1 LRDLPPPA
9 FNEVKQEEGG
19 AAAGCFC
26 RGPFEARL
34 HWIRDK
40 EHAMSLDSR
49 LWGKAAGL
57 GKNALGDHRTHPLI
71 CHLLDTAAVAE
82 VVWDELLT
90 SHQRS
95 MVVEALQV
103 PDQEARALAAFWAGL
118 HDIGKISVP
127 FQLHRNGPKNA
138 EGELLAQELGGEQ
151 GYGFAAG
158 AAQDRQSHEAAAHWW
173 LAGIFEEIG
182 YPSSK
187 RRPQSQLSH
196 AVAQLLGGHG
206 GRYHPVVYGKDYRC
220 PVARHPGL
228 GTGRW
233 EEQRRVHFDEVRRVT
248 GATSVPQGRMTP
260 GAAVVLTGLVTLS
273 DWLASVEEEIGARLR
288 EEGWAGT
295 PEDLDAYWQ
304 VARAAALR
312 LVEQSDLLGT
322 GFARP
327 EPVQCAGGT
336 SLVDSV
342 EAQLP
347 DLVSEYGPGLVV
359 VTAAPSEERT
369 EAALRAAAVL
379 GHAAHA
385 RGLFYA
391 LPTGSA
397 ADSHMA
403 QVHAFAEEALTG
415 PWRSL
420 LLHSSSRLKPAEAA
434 RQWAYAHATGDVSA
448 EPGEEWVLT
457 ANSWLNSHHRALL
470 AALGTGTVDELLQA
484 VMPVKFNVMRL
495 FAFSGKVVVVD
506 EAHARGA
513 WGQKL
518 MLRFLEWAA
527 ALRIPVVLA
536 AMSADKSVDAMLAA
550 YRRGAGGG
558 KEPMVQLRRLP
569 AWSFVDAQAGRG
581 HLPRQP
587 AGAVRAGK
595 LCIEVVDGAPY
606 DEIRAALAPLVE
618 AGNGRAVVYRSTP
631 AEAMRT
637 FRQLSQDLSRL
648 DVTLVHEQ
656 MRNKDRWRRLAAC
669 RSTFSP
675 DGGVCGPSVLVTTP
689 MLEHVRGLRFD
700 LVVSGPAP
708 LADLLARAAHGAGG
722 QPRLVVLRADS
733 SSGLDDLAL
742 VRRTDI
748 VLGAGRT
755 ITMPEEVPLLLD
767 EVYAD
772 ELVDRLGED
781 AARELQQLDNRRT
794 VRERRSTGTAGWLQV
809 PGPWELDGDL
819 GLLSRDHPGM
829 QPELLSCVLGEEMVH
844 VVCLYPGSLLE
855 DGVLAEKLAFDS
867 KRKRRPKPG
876 QLVPYLIPVP
886 QRLVEGVAGDANS
899 VWRDMA
905 ALKTVLRLNMTRVDG
920 MWLRTGERHRFHL
933 SEAGLT
939 VDQVR

>member
-1 LRDLPPPA
+1 
-9 FNEVKQEEGG
+9 
-19 AAAGCFC
+19 
-26 RGPFEARL
+26 
-34 HWIRDK
+34 
-40 EHAMSLDSR
+40 MSLDSR

-57 GKNALGDHRTHPLI
+57 GKNAAGAHHTHPLI
-71 CHLLDTAAVAE
+71 CHLLDTAAVAQ

-90 SHQRS
+90 SRQRS
-95 MVVEALQV
+95 MVAGALQV
-103 PDQEARALAAFWAGL
+103 ADGEARALAAFWAGL

-127 FQLHRNGPKNA
+127 FQLHRNGPKYA
-138 EGELLAQELGGEQ
+138 DGQLLVQELGGEQ

-158 AAQDRQSHEAAAHWW
+158 AAQDGQSHEAAAHWW
-173 LAGIFEEIG
+173 LAGVFEEIG

-187 RRPQSQLSH
+187 RRPQSRLSH
-196 AVAQLLGGHG
+196 AVAQMLGGHG
-206 GRYHPVVYGKDYRC
+206 GRFHPVVYAKDYRC

-228 GTGRW
+228 GAGRW

-248 GATSVPQGRMTP
+248 GAASVPQGRMTP

-273 DWLASVEEEIGARLR
+273 DWLASIDEEIRARLR

-295 PEDLDAYWQ
+295 RDDLDAYWP

-312 LVEQSDLLGT
+312 LVEQSGLAGT

-327 EPVQCAGGT
+327 EPIQCAGET
-336 SLVDSV
+336 SLADSV

-347 DLVSEYGPGLVV
+347 DLVSAHGPGLVV
-359 VTAAPSEERT
+359 VTAPASQERT
-369 EAALRAAAVL
+369 QAALRASAIL
-379 GHAAHA
+379 GHAVDA

-403 QVHAFAEEALTG
+403 QLHAFAEQALTG

-434 RQWAYAHATGDVSA
+434 QQWVHAHASGDVSA
-448 EPGEEWVLT
+448 EPGEEWVMA

-484 VMPVKFNVMRL
+484 VMPVQFNVMRF

-527 ALRIPVVLA
+527 ALQIPVVLA

-558 KEPMVQLRRLP
+558 KEAMVQPRRPP
-569 AWSFVDAQAGRG
+569 AWSFVDAQSAIG

-587 AGAVRAGK
+587 AGTVDAAT
-595 LCIEVVDGAPY
+595 LSIEAVDGAPY
-606 DEIRAALAPLVE
+606 DEIQAALAPLAE
-618 AGNGRAVVYRSTP
+618 AGKGRAVVYRPTP
-631 AEAMRT
+631 AEAIST
-637 FRQLSQDLSRL
+637 FRQLSQDLPGL
-648 DVTLVHEQ
+648 EVTLVHEQ

-669 RSTFSP
+669 RSMFSP
-675 DGGVCGPSVLVTTP
+675 HGGVSGPSVLVTTP

-700 LVVSGPAP
+700 FVISGPAP
-708 LADLLARAAHGAGG
+708 LASLLTRAGQGSGG
-722 QPRLVVLRADS
+722 RPRLVVLRADS
-733 SSGLDDLAL
+733 TSELDDVAL
-742 VRRTDI
+742 VQRTGL

-755 ITMPEEVPLLLD
+755 ISLPKDVPLLLD

-772 ELVDRLGED
+772 ELVDRMGE
-781 AARELQQLDNRRT
+781 AAGRELQQLDNRRT
-794 VRERRSTGTAGWLQV
+794 VRERRATGTAGWLQV

-829 QPELLSCVLGEEMVH
+829 EPGLLPSVLGEDLVH

-855 DGVLAEKLAFDS
+855 EGVLEEKLAFDS
-867 KRKRRPKPG
+867 KRKRRPRPG

-886 QRLVEGVAGDANS
+886 QRIVDGVKGDANS
-899 VWRDMA
+899 VWRDLA
-905 ALKTVLRLNMTRVDG
+905 ALKSVLRLNMTPVEG
-920 MWLRTGERHRFHL
+920 GWVRTGEGHRFHVSDLGL
-933 SEAGLT
+933 SVNQLP
-939 VDQVR
+939 

>member
-1 LRDLPPPA
+1 
-9 FNEVKQEEGG
+9 
-19 AAAGCFC
+19 
-26 RGPFEARL
+26 
-34 HWIRDK
+34 
-40 EHAMSLDSR
+40 MSLDSR

-57 GKNALGDHRTHPLI
+57 GKNARGAHRTHPLI

-95 MVVEALQV
+95 MVVGALQV
-103 PDQEARALAAFWAGL
+103 PDEEARALAAFWAGL

-127 FQLHRNGPKNA
+127 FQLHRSGPKKA
-138 EGELLAQELGGEQ
+138 DGELLAQELGGEQ
-151 GYGFAAG
+151 GYGFAAD

-196 AVAQLLGGHG
+196 AVAQMLGGHG
-206 GRYHPVVYGKDYRC
+206 GRYHPAVYSKDYRC

-228 GTGRW
+228 GTSSW
-233 EEQRRVHFDEVRRVT
+233 EEQRRAHFDEVRRVT

-273 DWLASVEEEIGARLR
+273 DWLASIEVEIRARLR
-288 EEGWAGT
+288 EEGWAGA
-295 PEDLDAYWQ
+295 PEDLDAYWKI
-304 VARAAALR
+304 AREAALR
-312 LVEQSDLLGT
+312 LVQKTDLLGT

-327 EPVQCAGGT
+327 NPVQCAGET
-336 SLVDSV
+336 SLLASM
-342 EAQLP
+342 EGQLP
-347 DLVSEYGPGLVV
+347 DLVTEHGPGLVV
-359 VTAAPSEERT
+359 VTSSPSEERT

-379 GHAAHA
+379 GHAAGA

-391 LPTGSA
+391 LPTGSS

-403 QVHAFAEEALTG
+403 QVHAFAEQALTG

-420 LLHSSSRLKPAEAA
+420 LLHSSSRLKPVEAA
-434 RQWAYAHATGDVSA
+434 KQWAQAHEAGDVSA
-448 EPGEEWVLT
+448 EPGEEWAPA

-558 KEPMVQLRRLP
+558 REPMVQPRRLP
-569 AWSFVDAQAGRG
+569 AWSFVDAQSGGG

-587 AGAVRAGK
+587 AGAVRASTLGIK
-595 LCIEVVDGAPY
+595 VLDGAPY
-606 DEIRAALAPLVE
+606 DEIQAALVPLVE

-631 AEAMRT
+631 AEAIRT
-637 FRQLSQDLSRL
+637 FRQLSQDLPGL

-669 RSTFSP
+669 RKTFSP
-675 DGGVCGPSVLVTTP
+675 HGGISGPSALVTTP

-708 LADLLARAAHGAGG
+708 LADLLARAAQGAGD
-722 QPRLVVLRADS
+722 QPRLVVLRADNKS
-733 SSGLDDLAL
+733 ELDDVAL

-755 ITMPEEVPLLLD
+755 ISMPDEVPLLLD

-772 ELVDRLGED
+772 ELVDRLGEA

-794 VRERRSTGTAGWLQV
+794 VRERRATGTAGWLQV
-809 PGPWELDGDL
+809 PGPRELDGDL

-829 QPELLSCVLGEEMVH
+829 EPGLLSSVLGEEMVH

-855 DGVLAEKLAFDS
+855 DGVLKEKLARDS
-867 KRKRRPKPG
+867 KRRPKPG

-886 QRLVEGVAGDANS
+886 QRLVDGVAGDANS

-905 ALKTVLRLNMTRVDG
+905 ALKTVLRLNMTWEDG
-920 MWLRTGERHRFHL
+920 TWVRTGERHRFHVNEL
-933 SEAGLT
+933 GLT
-939 VDQVR
+939 VDRLP

>member
-1 LRDLPPPA
+1 
-9 FNEVKQEEGG
+9 
-19 AAAGCFC
+19 
-26 RGPFEARL
+26 
-34 HWIRDK
+34 
-40 EHAMSLDSR
+40 MSLDPR

-57 GKNALGDHRTHPLI
+57 GKNARGAHRTHPLI

-95 MVVEALQV
+95 MVVGALQV
-103 PDQEARALAAFWAGL
+103 PDEEVRALAAFWAGL

-127 FQLHRNGPKNA
+127 FQLHRGGPKSA
-138 EGELLAQELGGEQ
+138 DGVLLAQELGGEQ
-151 GYGFAAG
+151 GYGFAAD
-158 AAQDRQSHEAAAHWW
+158 AAQDRLSHEAAAHWW
-173 LAGIFEEIG
+173 LTGIFEEIG

-196 AVAQLLGGHG
+196 AVAQMLGGHG
-206 GRYHPVVYGKDYRC
+206 GRYHPAVYGKDYRC

-228 GTGRW
+228 GTGSW
-233 EEQRRVHFDEVRRVT
+233 EEQRRIHFDEVRRVT

-273 DWLASVEEEIGARLR
+273 DWLASIEGEIRARLR
-288 EEGWAGT
+288 EEGWAGA

-304 VARAAALR
+304 IAREAALR
-312 LVEQSDLLGT
+312 LVHKTDLLGT

-327 EPVQCAGGT
+327 NPVQCAGET
-336 SLVDSV
+336 SLMASI
-342 EAQLP
+342 EGQLP
-347 DLVSEYGPGLVV
+347 DVVTEHGPGLVV
-359 VTAAPSEERT
+359 VTSSPSEERT

-379 GHAAHA
+379 GHAAGA

-391 LPTGSA
+391 LPTGSS

-403 QVHAFAEEALTG
+403 QVRAFAERALTG

-434 RQWAYAHATGDVSA
+434 KQWAQAHAAGDVSA
-448 EPGEEWVLT
+448 EPGEEWVLA

-484 VMPVKFNVMRL
+484 VLPVRFNVMRL

-558 KEPMVQLRRLP
+558 NEPMVQPRRLP
-569 AWSFVDAQAGRG
+569 AWSFVDAHSAGG

-587 AGAVRAGK
+587 AQAVRAGTLEIK
-595 LCIEVVDGAPY
+595 VVDGAPY
-606 DEIRAALAPLVE
+606 DEIQAALGPLVE
-618 AGNGRAVVYRSTP
+618 AGNGRAVVYRTTP
-631 AEAMRT
+631 AEAIRT
-637 FRQLSQDLSRL
+637 FRQLSQDLPGL

-669 RSTFSP
+669 RKTFSP
-675 DGGVCGPSVLVTTP
+675 DGGIGGPSALVTTP
-689 MLEHVRGLRFD
+689 MLQHVRGLRFD

-708 LADLLARAAHGAGG
+708 LADLLARAAQGAGD
-722 QPRLVVLRADS
+722 QPRLVVLRADNKFE
-733 SSGLDDLAL
+733 LDDVAL
-742 VRRTDI
+742 VRRTDT

-755 ITMPEEVPLLLD
+755 ISMPEEVPLLLD

-772 ELVDRLGED
+772 ELVDKLGEA

-794 VRERRSTGTAGWLQV
+794 VRERRATGTAGWLQV
-809 PGPWELDGDL
+809 PGPRELDGDL

-829 QPELLSCVLGEEMVH
+829 EPELLASVLGEEMVH

-855 DGVLAEKLAFDS
+855 DGALTEKLARDS
-867 KRKRRPKPG
+867 KRRPKPG

-886 QRLVEGVAGDANS
+886 QRLVDGVAGDANS

-905 ALKTVLRLNMTRVDG
+905 ALKTVLRLNMTWEDG
-920 MWLRTGERHRFHL
+920 TWVRTGEGHRFQSDEL
-933 SEAGLT
+933 GLM
-939 VDQVR
+939 VDRLP